1 MYIGSRLMAF
11 LQFFVEKVI
20 GSDPVMVLVFFL
32 GGGREKIYNKQA
44 KKTWSDTVLNR

>member
-20 GSDPVMVLVFFL
+20 GSDPVMVLVFFW
-32 GGGREKIYNKQA
+32 GGGVKKSTISKQ
-44 KKTWSDTVLNR
+44 KKRGQTQS